1 MHLCVLLG
9 RKILPNSTVLI
20 RFTQWGMDMSQI
32 SGRLDG
38 SGFEPI
44 QVWNTTTERT
54 VPAAPAAAGL
64 DGRRYH
70 RRLVATDSLI
80 ITLAGIAPALI
91 FALRVENPATPYTL
105 QLAITG
111 LAVTLAWLLIMALFK
126 TRAMG
131 CIAVGMQEYKYVV
144 YATASLAGVLGVLG
158 LMTPVPNLRVFVT
171 AALPAGLAALLAA
184 RWCWRQ
190 WLHAQRERGFALS
203 NVLVY
208 GQATDAPHV
217 VHHISKR
224 TGPAYRV
231 VGVLVDGDCDA
242 EAEADLRSVDP
253 TLPLLNEAA
262 GIEEQLR
269 SLGADSVVVAG
280 PLRGGNDALQ
290 ELSWRLERIGVALIV
305 VSALT
310 NVASRRVR
318 TSPVDGLPL
327 LHVDLAKFTGWRYAL
342 KRSMDIAFAAAALLA
357 LSPVFLVI
365 AGLIRL
371 DGPGPVFFK
380 QERAG
385 QDGTPFFMFKFRT
398 MVPNAEQV
406 LAQLEEHNEG
416 AGPLF
421 KLKDDPRV
429 TRIGRLLRKHSL
441 DELPQFLNVLR
452 GDMSVVGPRPPLF
465 KEVAAY
471 EGHTH
476 RRLYLKPGVTGLW
489 QVSGRSNLSWK
500 ESVRLDL
507 YYVENWTALSDLRI
521 IWRTVRVMIKP
532 DGAF

>member
-1 MHLCVLLG
+1 
-9 RKILPNSTVLI
+9 
-20 RFTQWGMDMSQI
+20 MSQI

-38 SGFEPI
+38 ASFDPI
-44 QVWNTTTERT
+44 RVWNTATEQVLPA
-54 VPAAPAAAGL
+54 VPAPAGL
-64 DGRRYH
+64 DGRRYC
-70 RRLVATDSLI
+70 RRLVLTDALVI
-80 ITLAGIAPALI
+80 AAAG
-91 FALRVENPATPYTL
+91 ATPAVATALAAEDPAGPYTW
-105 QLAITG
+105 QLVMTG
-111 LAVTLAWLLIMALFK
+111 MAVTLSWLLTMALFK

-131 CIAVGMQEYKYVV
+131 RIAVGMQEYKYVV
-144 YATASLAGVLGVLG
+144 YAAASLAGVLGVLG
-158 LMTPVPNLRVFVT
+158 LMTPIPNLRIFVT
-171 AALPAGLAALLAA
+171 MALPAGLAALLVA
-184 RWCWRQ
+184 RWAWRQ
-190 WLHAQRERGFALS
+190 WLQVQRQHGFALS

-208 GQATDAPHV
+208 GQAADAPHV

-231 VGVLVDGDCDA
+231 VGVMVDGFCDA
-242 EAEADLRSVDP
+242 EAEADLRATDP
-253 TLPLLNEAA
+253 TLPLLSESAA
-262 GIEEQLR
+262 IEEQVWH
-269 SLGADSVVVAG
+269 LGADAVVVAG
-280 PLRGGNDALQ
+280 PLSGGNGALQ
-290 ELSWRLERIGVALIV
+290 ELSWRLERIGVQLIV

-327 LHVDLAKFTGWRYAL
+327 LHVELAKFTGWRYAL
-342 KRSMDIAFAAAALLA
+342 KRSMDIAFASVALLL
-357 LSPVFLVI
+357 LSPVFLII

-371 DGPGPVFFK
+371 DGPGSVFFK

-385 QDGTPFFMFKFRT
+385 QDGNPFHMFKFRT
-398 MVPNAEQV
+398 MIPNAEQV
-406 LAQLEEHNEG
+406 LAELETQNEG

-421 KLKDDPRV
+421 KLKEDPRV

-452 GDMSVVGPRPPLF
+452 GEMSVVGPRPPLF

-521 IWRTVRVMIKP
+521 VWRTIRVMIKP